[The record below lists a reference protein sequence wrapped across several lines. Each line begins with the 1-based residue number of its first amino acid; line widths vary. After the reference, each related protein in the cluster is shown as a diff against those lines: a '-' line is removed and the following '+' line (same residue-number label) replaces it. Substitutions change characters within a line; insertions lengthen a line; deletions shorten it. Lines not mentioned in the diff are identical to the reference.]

1 MLPLPFIKAE
11 TRSGPLLQYV
21 EIDSL
26 FSGRFLKY
34 SNKHTIITTAM
45 GVATITIPS
54 TSHSNV
60 RVAVFVE
67 IGI

>member
-1 MLPLPFIKAE
+1 
-11 TRSGPLLQYV
+11 
-21 EIDSL
+21 
-26 FSGRFLKY
+26 LKY